1 MKSFRMRK
9 EDVVRRWIQLDATE
23 QILGKLA
30 VKAANILMGKEKPI
44 FTPSV
49 DTGDFVVVTNAR
61 HVKATG
67 RKEERKIY
75 RRHSEWVG
83 SMVEEPLGQVR
94 AKKPEKLITLAVRRM
109 LPKNTMGIHMLKRLK
124 VYPGSDH
131 PHPAQ
136 NPVKVDVPGKGGWLP
151 QRKRATIISKKA
163 ISKKVSAGPGAPR
176 PSSASKERK

>member
-1 MKSFRMRK
+1 MKSFRIRK

-23 QILGKLA
+23 QVLGKLA
-30 VKAANILMGKEKPI
+30 VKAACILMGKEKPT

-83 SMVEEPLGQVR
+83 SMVEEPLGAVR
-94 AKKPEKLITLAVRRM
+94 AKKPEKLIRLAVRRM

-124 VYPGSDH
+124 VYPGSEH
-131 PHPAQ
+131 PHAAQ
-136 NPVKVDVPGKGGWLP
+136 APVAVDVPGKGGWLP
-151 QRKRATIISKKA
+151 RRKP
-163 ISKKVSAGPGAPR
+163 AGAAAPAS
-176 PSSASKERK
+176 PSRERK